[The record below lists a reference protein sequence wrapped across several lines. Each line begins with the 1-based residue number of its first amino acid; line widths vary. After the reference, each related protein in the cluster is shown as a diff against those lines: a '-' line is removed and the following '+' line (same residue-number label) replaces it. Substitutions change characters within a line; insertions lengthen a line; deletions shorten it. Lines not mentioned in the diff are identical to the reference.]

1 MTPAFPLADVKI
13 EGIFGKGRKK
23 KKSLSLRPKAMNL
36 GLMAGGNG
44 KMPTQ
49 KKQSR
54 NLETFNRKELDEEEE
69 RRDYA
74 CQQFLHLSDAQF
86 VELRDEDEFGI

>member
-1 MTPAFPLADVKI
+1 
-13 EGIFGKGRKK
+13 
-23 KKSLSLRPKAMNL
+23 MNL

-44 KMPTQ
+44 RMPTQ

-69 RRDYA
+69 RTDYA
-74 CQQFLHLSDAQF
+74 CKQFLHMSDAQF
-86 VELRDEDEFGI
+86 VELFDESVFGI

>member
-1 MTPAFPLADVKI
+1 
-13 EGIFGKGRKK
+13 
-23 KKSLSLRPKAMNL
+23 MNL

-44 KMPTQ
+44 RMPTQ

-69 RRDYA
+69 RTDYA
-74 CQQFLHLSDAQF
+74 CKQFLHMSDSQF
-86 VELRDEDEFGI
+86 VELFDESVFGI